1 MKRVAIVVFSL
12 LMIHAGIAWAI
23 EACLEDDHHAEHAKP
38 RSDSRAFVSHSDSQD
53 PSVPVLHCT
62 SVSQEI
68 GPMARVALAEIPRS
82 SKVIPL
88 EQASL
93 HGAFSA
99 ALGNGLWL
107 DAVFRRI
114 VTISLPI
121 NLSRHLFLSVLQV

>member
-1 MKRVAIVVFSL
+1 
-12 LMIHAGIAWAI
+12 
-23 EACLEDDHHAEHAKP
+23 
-38 RSDSRAFVSHSDSQD
+38 
-53 PSVPVLHCT
+53 
-62 SVSQEI
+62 
-68 GPMARVALAEIPRS
+68 MARVALAEIPRS